1 MKQLPITSLPAALAS
16 VALLAAATVPSA
28 AWASTPYVSASA
40 ADSVYLFSYAT
51 TKKSGENGLHFA
63 WSRDRRTWFEIG
75 PEYPFVKSDYGN
87 WGPQKKM
94 QHPSLR
100 RQEDGSWTAV
110 WEVNP
115 KEVMV
120 AYTTTSDLVHWRPQD
135 YYPKHIA
142 DYFTQPKDTI
152 ALPAAGGTVEGEVHR
167 VEWAVVQGLLD
178 ECERARRQ
186 ASLDGERVTDDA
198 RRFPKLEPQAV
209 TLRLQPDASKPISDK
224 LIGIFFED
232 INYAADGGLYAE
244 LVQNRDFEYQPRDFR
259 YRRPEWNATYAWS
272 VDSTGLTWTIDTV
285 APLHANNPHYAR
297 LQVSTPG
304 GALINSGYEGIP
316 LKGRKQ
322 YRFSLRA
329 HTLGAQR
336 GSLQVSLE
344 SPAGET
350 LAQAT
355 VKVPAGQEWQTLTA
369 TLRTTADCDSA
380 RLVLRPLAAGD
391 YALDLISLFPADTY
405 KQRPNGLRADLAQTL
420 ADLHPRFVRF
430 PGGCVAHGD
439 GLDNLYRWKNTIG
452 PLEAR
457 VPNWNIWKYHQ
468 SVGLGYYEYF
478 QFCEDIG
485 AEPLP
490 VMAAAVP
497 CQNSCVGGYGQQG
510 GLPMGE
516 MEAYIQDI
524 CDLIEWANGDPKT
537 SSWAKKRAEA
547 GHPKPFNLHY
557 VGIGNEDLISQ
568 VFEERFTMIFNALRE
583 RHPEITVVGTVGPSS
598 DGSDYEEGWRLA
610 RELGVPMVDEHYY
623 RAPGWFL
630 HHQDYYDR
638 YARGGTQVYLGEYAA
653 HVPNRSNC
661 LETALAEAMHLCN
674 VERNGDVVAMT
685 SYAPLLAKRGHVQ
698 WNPDLIYFTN
708 TEVQPTTGYY
718 VQALFGQN
726 AGDRYVPASVDWGK
740 QTDGRVHERLAS
752 SVVQDSA
759 TGALIVK
766 VVNMLPVEN
775 AVTVE
780 IPTSAMPGSAKQK
793 SGSQPTVKAQVL
805 TGALNDTRLTP
816 QELPATWV
824 GEGQLKLPMPAYSLA
839 VVRIN

>member
-1 MKQLPITSLPAALAS
+1 M
-16 VALLAAATVPSA
+16 AATATTTTAVAQPF
-28 AWASTPYVSASA
+28 VSASA

-51 TKKSGENGLHFA
+51 EKKGGENGLHFA
-63 WSRDRRTWFEIG
+63 WSRDHRTWFEIG
-75 PEYPFVKSDYGN
+75 PEYSFVKSDYGN
-87 WGPQKKM
+87 WGNQKKM
-94 QHPSLR
+94 LRPSLQ
-100 RQEDGSWTAV
+100 RQADGSWVAV
-110 WEVNP
+110 WDVNN

-120 AYTTTSDLVHWRPQD
+120 AYATTPDLVHWRPQD
-135 YYPKHIA
+135 YYPKHIS
-142 DYFTQPKDTI
+142 DYFTQPKDTL
-152 ALPAAGGTVEGEVHR
+152 ALPAAGGPVVGELHR
-167 VEWAVVQGLLD
+167 VEWALVQGLMD

-198 RRFPKLEPQAV
+198 RRFGELPAQQV
-209 TLRLQPDASKPISDK
+209 TLNIAADGAKEISDK

-244 LVQNRDFEYQPRDFR
+244 LVQNRDFEYTPRDYR
-259 YRRPEWNATYAWS
+259 NRRPEWNATYAWS
-272 VDSTGLTWTIDTV
+272 ADTAGLTWSIDTV
-285 APLHANNPHYAR
+285 APLHVNNPHYAR
-297 LQVSTPG
+297 LQVSQPG
-304 GALINSGYEGIP
+304 GSLSNSGFDGIT
-316 LKGRKQ
+316 LKGAHR
-322 YRFSLRA
+322 YRLSLRA
-329 HTLGAQR
+329 HMLSAGR
-336 GSLQVSLE
+336 GSLSVSLE
-344 SPAGET
+344 TPAGESLARTT
-350 LAQAT
+350 LR
-355 VKVPAGQEWQTLTA
+355 VPTGSEWQTLQA
-369 TLRTTADCDSA
+369 MLRVPTDCDSA
-380 RLVLRPLAAGD
+380 TLVLRPETAGD
-391 YALDLISLFPADTY
+391 YALDMISLFPEDTY
-405 KQRPNGLRADLAQTL
+405 KKRPNGLRADLAEAL
-420 ADLHPRFVRF
+420 EALHPRFVRF
-430 PGGCVAHGD
+430 PGGCVSHGD

-468 SVGLGYYEYF
+468 TVGLGYYEYF
-478 QFCEDIG
+478 QFCEDLG

-490 VMAAAVP
+490 VIAAAVP

-510 GLPMGE
+510 GLPMSE

-537 SSWAKKRAEA
+537 SEWAKKRAEA
-547 GHPKPFNLHY
+547 GHPKPFNLKY

-568 VFEERFTMIFNALRE
+568 VFEERFTMIYKALQE

-638 YARGGTQVYLGEYAA
+638 YARSGTQVYLGEYAA
-653 HVPNRSNC
+653 HISNRTNC

-726 AGDRYVPASVDWGK
+726 SGTLYQPSILDWGA
-740 QTDGRVHERLAS
+740 QTDARIQQRVAH
-752 SVVQDSA
+752 SVVTDTES
-759 TGALIVK
+759 GALIVK
-766 VVNMLPVEN
+766 LVNMLPAAN
-775 AVTVE
+775 TVTVN
-780 IPTSAMPGSAKQK
+780 IPASLLPAVKAAKGKSA
-793 SGSQPTVKAQVL
+793 QPTVQASVL
-805 TGALNDTRLTP
+805 TGALKDTRLTP
-816 QELPATWV
+816 AELPTEWV
-824 GEGQLKLPMPAYSLA
+824 GEGALEVQMPAYSLV
-839 VVRIN
+839 VVRINGGK